1 MDVEKAI
8 EAEIE
13 PKLRDAF
20 GPRATSSLLT
30 TATLAFVTA
39 VGSQVERYHVF
50 VDSICRD
57 ERVVQEWGEAA
68 AAGQANEWKDLVPLA
83 PVPVV
88 TLATNR
94 PG

>member
-13 PKLRDAF
+13 PKLRDAL

-30 TATLAFVTA
+30 TATVAYVTA
-39 VGSQVERYHVF
+39 VGSQVERYRVF

-57 ERVVQEWGEAA
+57 ERVVQEWGKAA
-68 AAGQANEWKDLVPLA
+68 AAGLANEWKDLVPLA
-83 PVPVV
+83 PERVV
-88 TLATNR
+88 TLTSNR
-94 PG
+94 PD